1 MSRRSRTRAEPTW
14 LRPGIGWRS
23 GRGVRNAPCEPKGE
37 LEGELEGEPEMAG
50 GREGADGG
58 VSARAR
64 AVDLRGEKPDTAQ
77 GWGGREVGTSAGMSR
92 EAHHYARGAAR
103 GRGPYH
109 HAATIEV
116 VEEGAVGWLV
126 GVWELVCTIYGHG
139 HTVGGVTLPLPGPAC
154 RALMRGQ
161 PHIRYTTPHE
171 KDVSVCRTSRLFFE
185 LPRLRFPKS

>member
-64 AVDLRGEKPDTAQ
+64 CGSP
-77 GWGGREVGTSAGMSR
+77 GREAGYSAR
-92 EAHHYARGAAR
+92 
-103 GRGPYH
+103 
-109 HAATIEV
+109 
-116 VEEGAVGWLV
+116 
-126 GVWELVCTIYGHG
+126 
-139 HTVGGVTLPLPGPAC
+139 VGGAEKLAHL
-154 RALMRGQ
+154 RA
-161 PHIRYTTPHE
+161 
-171 KDVSVCRTSRLFFE
+171 
-185 LPRLRFPKS
+185 

>member
-116 VEEGAVGWLV
+116 VEEGAGMARGRVGA
-126 GVWELVCTIYGHG
+126 GVYNLWPWAHRGRRDAAPPWSCLPCTDEGPTP
-139 HTVGGVTLPLPGPAC
+139 HTVHNPTREGCVRLPNLK
-154 RALMRGQ
+154 
-161 PHIRYTTPHE
+161 T
-171 KDVSVCRTSRLFFE
+171 FF
-185 LPRLRFPKS
+185 